1 MSTAVPD
8 WHRIAVGASRG
19 TALGRR
25 WLAMRTV
32 HAGGRSEKI
41 EAMAVNGPADGG
53 GYVSA
58 NLYRLAAGDRLLPC
72 EMPTEHVLRFLA
84 DWCPDPRPSPQRG
97 LAAAAESPVCGR
109 SLDRMR

>member
-1 MSTAVPD
+1 MSTAVSD

-25 WLAMRTV
+25 WLAVRTV

-41 EAMAVNGPADGG
+41 EAMAVNGPADGK

-58 NLYRLAAGDRLLPC
+58 NLYRLAVGDRLLPC
-72 EMPTEHVLRFLA
+72 EMPAERVLRFLA
-84 DWCPDPRPSPQRG
+84 DWRPDPCASPQRG
-97 LAAAAESPVCGR
+97 PAGAAESPVCSR